1 MSGDSH
7 RHSSQPLARKRSDTA
22 EGFTLIE
29 LMIVVAVVALLA
41 AIALPS
47 YTQYV
52 QRSHR
57 AHART
62 ALLQT
67 AQWLERAATAQGSY
81 PAAAAIPAGVMA
93 VEGGRYNVAVNAINA
108 ATFVL
113 QATPNAAQGTDGCGI
128 FQLNEAG
135 VRTQVATETVQNTL
149 PPQECWNR

>member
-1 MSGDSH
+1 MRSQHLQWRDHRPKRLSH
-7 RHSSQPLARKRSDTA
+7 Q

-29 LMIVVAVVALLA
+29 LMITVAVVAILA

-57 AHART
+57 ANARA

-93 VEGGRYNVAVNAINA
+93 VEGGRYNVAVSAINA

-113 QATPNAAQGTDGCGI
+113 QAAPNAAQSADPCGT

-135 VRTQVATETVQNTL
+135 VRTQVATETVAAPL
-149 PPQECWNR
+149 PAQECWNR